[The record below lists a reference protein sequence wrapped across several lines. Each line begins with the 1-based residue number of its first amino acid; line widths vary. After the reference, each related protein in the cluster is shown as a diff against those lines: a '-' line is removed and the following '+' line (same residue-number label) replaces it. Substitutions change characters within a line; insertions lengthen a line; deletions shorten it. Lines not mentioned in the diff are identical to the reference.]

1 MLQNIKSFKFYIQE
15 NLHHLDFSIIR
26 TFFLWALEKKTKY
39 RAVASG
45 GGGGAR
51 EQQPPLGPVELDTSS
66 LWLNAPITKLTSV
79 RRSLLNKEMFL
90 SFIVAFEFRQFPRT
104 ALICIFAAFVWR
116 GLVRYQY
123 LAGVRVT
130 ECQLKERVHLG

>member
-26 TFFLWALEKKTKY
+26 TFFLWALEKKKTKY
-39 RAVASG
+39 RAVVS

-51 EQQPPLGPVELDTSS
+51 GQQPPLGPVELDTSS

-104 ALICIFAAFVWR
+104 APICIFAA
-116 GLVRYQY
+116 
-123 LAGVRVT
+123 GVARSGQVSISCGCKSHRVST
-130 ECQLKERVHLG
+130 

>member
-26 TFFLWALEKKTKY
+26 TFFLWALGKKKTKY
-39 RAVASG
+39 RAVASGGG

-104 ALICIFAAFVWR
+104 ALICIFAP
-116 GLVRYQY
+116 
-123 LAGVRVT
+123 GVARS
-130 ECQLKERVHLG
+130 G

>member
-1 MLQNIKSFKFYIQE
+1 MQACNELVTTVKPKQFRYPKMQKYQNRS
-15 NLHHLDFSIIR
+15 
-26 TFFLWALEKKTKY
+26 Y
-39 RAVASG
+39 RGG

-51 EQQPPLGPVELDTSS
+51 GAAAPLPPPGPVELDSSS

-104 ALICIFAAFVWR
+104 ALICIFAA
-116 GLVRYQY
+116 
-123 LAGVRVT
+123 GVARS
-130 ECQLKERVHLG
+130 G